1 MATLKWQWIVW
12 INICSVMVGS
22 VLSCSTLTW
31 WDWKLLFL
39 PLLCLVLVPTHALV
53 CPRLCLSFC
62 QFLSPSHM
70 SVFHPFSPLILPPF
84 SPYSSFSNF
93 CPSDML
99 LVFSFPLC
107 SLNTLKGPACPAL
120 SVVGHRLGVQRD
132 RNPWSC
138 DDWKGYSSE
147 DQCFFFFSIS
157 TQKTITH
164 FAITGP
170 PI

>member
-1 MATLKWQWIVW
+1 MDQHLLRDGRK
-12 INICSVMVGS
+12 CSVVFYAYLVGLEIAFS
-22 VLSCSTLTW
+22 SFVVFGPCS
-31 WDWKLLFL
+31 
-39 PLLCLVLVPTHALV
+39 THALV

-120 SVVGHRLGVQRD
+120 SVVGHGLGVQRD

-138 DDWKGYSSE
+138 NDRKGYSSE
-147 DQCFFFFSIS
+147 DQCFFFSAYLPKK
-157 TQKTITH
+157 Q
-164 FAITGP
+164 
-170 PI
+170 